1 MARVA
6 TASWVSGTV
15 APARLRLYH
24 FAFILLTTLLAMAIT
39 WPSVS
44 SETTLYRSSATVIFD
59 AKALPGLTGEGKP
72 TAGLL
77 NSEAEIGELLKANY
91 ERLGSRTT
99 SLQWQ
104 LVAPGTLSVTG
115 ETPNPQEALSLTEV
129 AAEKLS
135 IRLYNQAG
143 DAALH
148 EVLDTYF
155 WQALSHAAS
164 ESKANTLLAE
174 LLRTSAVE
182 GVQAQN
188 GRRSLDQL
196 SVSDQFAL
204 TRRLEVLWDLKKLD
218 VRKADLTL
226 RAAKTPTALAV
237 ATEQQRGANAAA
249 KAVGAFTNYM
259 YATYQT
265 IFYPLM
271 QNSAY
276 IKQAPLAA
284 TVVPSYKWLKLG
296 VAAVVGLLGGLL
308 TVLIDRS
315 VGIVPTLLDLW
326 GYRELVRNLVSRD
339 LKARYKNSLLGY
351 FWSLLNPLL
360 TMMIFWLVFSVL
372 LRNDIPQFPVF
383 LIVALLPWNYAVT
396 SVSGGMRSTL
406 DNAHLIKKVYFPRA
420 ILPISV
426 VLSNLVNYLLA
437 LPVML
442 VVMFGVQLVSTG
454 HIQVSWTFLYLPVI
468 IIIQTIFLIG
478 LNLLLA
484 TSSVFFRDTTHIV
497 DILIQLWIFITPI
510 FFSLEAVTKGNL
522 LAAKMVRWLN
532 PMASLVDF
540 YRDILYGH
548 AIPGA
553 LVPAPPSLPAL
564 DGVFRTLVTALIIL
578 AIGAYVFQRNSS
590 RFGEEL

>member
-1 MARVA
+1 
-6 TASWVSGTV
+6 
-15 APARLRLYH
+15 
-24 FAFILLTTLLAMAIT
+24 
-39 WPSVS
+39 
-44 SETTLYRSSATVIFD
+44 
-59 AKALPGLTGEGKP
+59 
-72 TAGLL
+72 
-77 NSEAEIGELLKANY
+77 
-91 ERLGSRTT
+91 
-99 SLQWQ
+99 
-104 LVAPGTLSVTG
+104 
-115 ETPNPQEALSLTEV
+115 
-129 AAEKLS
+129 
-135 IRLYNQAG
+135 
-143 DAALH
+143 
-148 EVLDTYF
+148 
-155 WQALSHAAS
+155 
-164 ESKANTLLAE
+164 
-174 LLRTSAVE
+174 
-182 GVQAQN
+182 
-188 GRRSLDQL
+188 
-196 SVSDQFAL
+196 
-204 TRRLEVLWDLKKLD
+204 
-218 VRKADLTL
+218 
-226 RAAKTPTALAV
+226 
-237 ATEQQRGANAAA
+237 
-249 KAVGAFTNYM
+249 
-259 YATYQT
+259 
-265 IFYPLM
+265 M